1 MKEVLLISDKGGT
14 GKSSI
19 LGILKEKYSS
29 EAVFADCSFT
39 SDWPHE
45 NLVVSEEYFYL
56 GNEPV
61 INNDLCL
68 FCGDCETACEFV
80 AIDLRGEGVHVD
92 RQKCTGCGHCYYI
105 CPAGAIRLKTI
116 KTGKIFTLG
125 DPENG
130 LIVFGALHHY
140 PKNGTRPVS
149 VIRNKALELTRH
161 FDKKWLILEAPT
173 GWNIITSSLLY
184 YSAVLVIIIEPHQLV
199 FDFLEKIRKFSDQ
212 NKIKVKLVISKS
224 DINTIITTRIIQEF
238 NPWEIICLPWTENP
252 KKDNGKYF
260 ENFLN
265 DEN

>member
-29 EAVFADCSFT
+29 EAIFADCSFT
-39 SDWPHE
+39 SDWPHHNA
-45 NLVVSEEYFYL
+45 NLTEEYFTL

-61 INNDLCL
+61 VDNDLCL

-92 RQKCTGCGHCYYI
+92 RQKCSGCGHCYYI
-105 CPAGAIRLKTI
+105 CPAGAISLKKI
-116 KTGKIFTLG
+116 KAGKIFTSG
-125 DPENG
+125 DQESG
-130 LIVFGALHHY
+130 FVVFGALHHY

-149 VIRNKALELTRH
+149 IIRNKALELGKY
-161 FDKKWLILEAPT
+161 FNKNWLILEAPT

-184 YSAVLVIIIEPHQLV
+184 FSSVLVVIIEPHQLV
-199 FDFLEKIRKFSDQ
+199 FPFLEKIRSYCDQ
-212 NKIKVKLVISKS
+212 NIIKVKLVISKA
-224 DINTIITTRIIQEF
+224 DINTTITTRIIQEF
-238 NPWEIICLPWTENP
+238 DPWEIICLPWTENP
-252 KKDNGKYF
+252 KKDNSNYF
-260 ENFLN
+260 ENFLK